1 MNALVTGAG
10 GFLGRY
16 IVEQLV
22 ARGDTVRA
30 LGRSGQP
37 SLDIPGVE
45 PVQVDLTDRKAT
57 VAACRDVDVVFHV
70 AGVAGI
76 WGPWSHYY
84 RNNILATRHV
94 LEGCVIHGVRRLI
107 YTSSPSVVFDGKD
120 LKGVDESA
128 PYSRRWLCH
137 YPRSKALAEHE
148 VLAANGEGRLLT
160 CALRPHLI
168 WGPRDRHLIPRL
180 IAQAMAGQLCR
191 VGDGTN
197 LIDTTYVENAA
208 EAHLQAAD
216 ALNPGS
222 AAVGHAY
229 FLSQGEPV
237 NCWQWIDELLSLA
250 GLPRVGKSTSLR
262 FAWTLGGILE
272 AVYRLLR
279 IPGEP
284 PMTRFLACQLGKS
297 HHFDIRRAMHDFG
310 YRPRVSTAEGMRR
323 LAAAGLPSFAGTI
336 PG

>member
-128 PYSRRWLCH
+128 PYSRRWL
-137 YPRSKALAEHE
+137 
-148 VLAANGEGRLLT
+148 
-160 CALRPHLI
+160 
-168 WGPRDRHLIPRL
+168 
-180 IAQAMAGQLCR
+180 
-191 VGDGTN
+191 
-197 LIDTTYVENAA
+197 
-208 EAHLQAAD
+208 
-216 ALNPGS
+216 
-222 AAVGHAY
+222 
-229 FLSQGEPV
+229 
-237 NCWQWIDELLSLA
+237 
-250 GLPRVGKSTSLR
+250 
-262 FAWTLGGILE
+262 
-272 AVYRLLR
+272 
-279 IPGEP
+279 
-284 PMTRFLACQLGKS
+284 
-297 HHFDIRRAMHDFG
+297 
-310 YRPRVSTAEGMRR
+310 
-323 LAAAGLPSFAGTI
+323 
-336 PG
+336 